1 MVRGAKKNGGRKG
14 GEKKKPER
22 KERGREDVMRR
33 KRISK
38 GERREGR
45 MIRRKGGR
53 RQKVKGES

>member
-1 MVRGAKKNGGRKG
+1 MEEGKEERRRSQRGRKG
-14 GEKKKPER
+14 G